1 MGGALNRHGPRNPS
15 AMQKV
20 RVRYAKRGRLRFASH
35 RDVARAFERGL
46 RRAGIPMAYSRGF
59 SPHPKVSWLGAA
71 PTGAA
76 SEAEYVELQLEQ
88 PVDPAQLVVDL
99 GGALVSGLDVLEAVR
114 AGPDGLADQLQ
125 ASRWRVELPGVPV
138 DELRSAVRLL
148 MAAGS
153 VRVQRMAKNGLRSF
167 DVRAALLDAEVSGGP
182 DGVSGDV
189 RPKNRE
195 PYGILDVVVRQTTPV
210 VRPDD
215 VLNALR
221 VVADLALSATATAVR
236 WEQGRLDD
244 EGGLVD
250 PFARDRATAGA
261 RRGDPR
267 RATGIGTDVVEPA
280 V

>member
-1 MGGALNRHGPRNPS
+1 
-15 AMQKV
+15 
-20 RVRYAKRGRLRFASH
+20 
-35 RDVARAFERGL
+35 
-46 RRAGIPMAYSRGF
+46 MAYSRGF

-76 SEAEYVELQLEQ
+76 SEAEYVELQLER
-88 PVDPAQLVVDL
+88 PVSPAHLVADL
-99 GGALVSGLDVLEAVR
+99 RAALVSGLDVLEVVE
-114 AGPDGLADQLQ
+114 AGPDALADQLE
-125 ASRWRVELPGVPV
+125 ASRWCIELPGVPV
-138 DELRSAVRLL
+138 DELREAARLL
-148 MAAGS
+148 MAAES
-153 VRVQRMAKNGLRSF
+153 VEVQRMTKNGRRAF
-167 DVRAALLDAEVSGGP
+167 DARAAVLGAEVSGGP
-182 DGVSGDV
+182 EGIRGDV

>member
-1 MGGALNRHGPRNPS
+1 MGGALNRHGSANPS

-46 RRAGIPMAYSRGF
+46 RRAEVPMAHSRGF
-59 SPHPKVSWLGAA
+59 SPHPKISWLGAA

-76 SEAEYVELQLEQ
+76 SEAEYVELQLES
-88 PVDPAQLVVDL
+88 PMAPAQLAADL
-99 GGALVSGLDVLEAVR
+99 RVALIPGLDVLEAVE
-114 AGPDGLADQLQ
+114 AGPEALSDQLQ

-138 DELRSAVRLL
+138 HGLRAAVRLL
-148 MAAGS
+148 LAAGS
-153 VRVQRMAKNGLRSF
+153 VEVQRMTKNGLRSF
-167 DVRAALLDAEVSGGP
+167 DARAALLDAEVTRGP
-182 DGVSGDV
+182 EDARGDV

-195 PYGILDVVVRQTTPV
+195 PYGILGMVVRHTTPV

-221 VVADLALSATATAVR
+221 VVADLALPATARAVR
-236 WEQGRLDD
+236 LEQGRLDD

-267 RATGIGTDVVEPA
+267 RATGIGTDAVEPA